1 MTPYGRSLS
10 HNLWFEK
17 NCPICLCS
25 PVLELPHW
33 RCDTSQSHM
42 NILVIKTSAGQF
54 LFALYCPGYTTP
66 VQDLCNGN
74 SISLSRSYYLVPR
87 FFFRSWHR
95 CTEREGF
102 IIKISHSG
110 CTILYQVSNI
120 NFTEL
125 WGSHTTI
132 LTTDNVKGMQEIY
145 LKNQKTPCPKRPY
158 NYMIHLIKVNNHYSM
173 TKLWTTLV
181 VGGVSDIVCIVFIHE
196 Y

>member
-1 MTPYGRSLS
+1 MVDRCHIICGLT
-10 HNLWFEK
+10 K
-17 NCPICLCS
+17 NCPFVYAPWSLNYHTGAGT
-25 PVLELPHW
+25 P
-33 RCDTSQSHM
+33 HM

-66 VQDLCNGN
+66 VQDLCNGKCN
-74 SISLSRSYYLVPR
+74 IPFQVVLSCTTFL
-87 FFFRSWHR
+87 FHR

-125 WGSHTTI
+125 WGSYTTI
-132 LTTDNVKGMQEIY
+132 LTTDNVKGMQSIY
-145 LKNQKTPCPKRPY
+145 LKKQKTPCPKRPY

-181 VGGVSDIVCIVFIHE
+181 VGGVSDIVCMNTCMM
-196 Y
+196 

>member
-1 MTPYGRSLS
+1 MLPGPWITTL
-10 HNLWFEK
+10 
-17 NCPICLCS
+17 
-25 PVLELPHW
+25 VLGHLTW
-33 RCDTSQSHM
+33 
-42 NILVIKTSAGQF
+42 
-54 LFALYCPGYTTP
+54 
-66 VQDLCNGN
+66 
-74 SISLSRSYYLVPR
+74 ISLLSRHRQDNFYLLYIVQVTPHQCKIYVMGNVISHFRSYYLVPR

-125 WGSHTTI
+125 RGSYTTI
-132 LTTDNVKGMQEIY
+132 LTTDNVKGMQAIY

-181 VGGVSDIVCIVFIHE
+181 VGGVSDIVYMNTCMM
-196 Y
+196 